1 MFWLDERTS
10 PLLASDHHNST
21 VEKWELEKE
30 KKKKKNKHQFQPDK
44 PINPAQ
50 TKE

>member
-1 MFWLDERTS
+1 MGIR
-10 PLLASDHHNST
+10 
-21 VEKWELEKE
+21 KGKEKE
-30 KKKKKNKHQFQPDK
+30 KNKHQFQPDK